1 MVYWFFPVLVDFKAL
16 KCDNHSYWI
25 AMETIIRDLEHNY
38 ELISYRKKKDLIVFE
53 IASKSKEAKCPYC
66 GSISKR
72 VHSTYQREVQDLP
85 IQNNFVIMINVIRRR
100 FRKDIFF

>member
-1 MVYWFFPVLVDFKAL
+1 
-16 KCDNHSYWI
+16 
-25 AMETIIRDLEHNY
+25 METIIRDLEPNY
-38 ELISYRKKKDLIVFE
+38 ELISYRKKKELIVFE

-85 IQNNFVIMINVIRRR
+85 IQNKKVIFVGYN
-100 FRKDIFF
+100 KEIFLW